1 MSQEHPSFP
10 DEDENALKNEAHSGG
25 LPAAKHVHFVV
36 DGNQTTKNRSKQP
49 STSSQNAKDAVSE
62 TAHTVVSDEPPID
75 VVYPDVIAS
84 SSIPSGDHTQ
94 SPEVQAPPSGIHL
107 SPGMMLG
114 HFTVTKFIGGGGMGR
129 VYLGFDKSLDRKVA
143 IKVLQRQRAQDQFSV
158 ARFMNEARSAARLN
172 HEHIAQVYFAG
183 QQDEIPFIAFE
194 FVEGTNIRTIV
205 ERRGVFPLSQAITY
219 LIQIAHALDH
229 AAVHGVIHRDVKPS
243 NILITKEGRAK
254 LIDMGLARLL
264 KPTDPGDDLTASGVT
279 LGTFDYISPEQA
291 RDPRNA
297 DIRSDIYSLGCTLFF
312 MLTGRPPFH
321 EGTVLQKLLQHQ
333 GDEPPD
339 IRGFIPG
346 APPEVAHILQKMM
359 AKDPRQRYQTPAL
372 LLKELTGIAGKL
384 GLRPSGPGKAVWT
397 MRSDLKH
404 PSLLSHIPWVSGIV
418 LFLAAFVALNLYW
431 PKGDIQ
437 PPPIPPTPSI
447 SQERDPLANSPGGT
461 ASPENVTA
469 QTPSGTESPV
479 EPGGS
484 VRERMVLQFWSESDW
499 SQHSSP
505 SPISGPLRPEMSAS
519 VTPFRLVSS
528 TPITAGLGVGL
539 RSESLASQA
548 YGSNAAVSVSLW
560 ASKPTNSFGAYE
572 NNRPVGSTLLIVD
585 PANLQ
590 SEEGVYSNLSAAVAA
605 AGKNA
610 TIELRYTGN
619 AGMKIEP
626 MSLVGKHLTIQ
637 AGKRFSPVLQ
647 FQPLDSAVV
656 KEDGRIFLFLING
669 GSIQFNRITFEMDVS
684 PNVLAEKWSMFDM
697 LGPSQLQFTEC
708 VFTIRNTLPGL
719 LTSTVYHNGVSIFRT
734 ALPANTET
742 NGPGGT
748 IAKTT
753 VSSTS
758 SNPFSTS
765 TPSVASRMN
774 GGTTRSDTG
783 DGTVTDFQEN
793 GEKRQPAISGYVF
806 PFGSSS
812 DTTGQRQAPSISG
825 TETGV
830 TASGYSEREP
840 QTGDQTD
847 AQTNRIVLKDCIIRG
862 EATVLLMEA
871 NRATALEMEN
881 VLAATDLPFIHL
893 KEIAGLTKETGR
905 KVTISA
911 QHVSLFCKSKLNRFA
926 IRDNAFPMS
935 VRWTTKFSVFR
946 LNNTPINEFFGFF
959 LKREEIPAY
968 SEWDGEHNFFQDVSN
983 FTEIKASSSVTHPPT
998 ISLDDWK
1005 SEWASPPTIGTD
1017 IFQLPIQ
1024 ENRATSRMVP
1034 TDLSVS
1040 QRTFLKVPRS
1050 ETDRQTLI
1058 DAGAIYD
1065 LLPKLQTYSEN
1076 R

>member
-10 DEDENALKNEAHSGG
+10 VEDKNALKNEAHSGG
-25 LPAAKHVHFVV
+25 LPTTKHVHFFV
-36 DGNQTTKNRSKQP
+36 DGSSPTTKNRSKSP
-49 STSSQNAKDAVSE
+49 PTSSQSAKDAVSE
-62 TAHTVVSDEPPID
+62 TAHTVVSDEPLID
-75 VVYPDVIAS
+75 VVYPDVGTGR
-84 SSIPSGDHTQ
+84 SIPGSDNTHA
-94 SPEVQAPPSGIHL
+94 PEVQPPPSGIHL

-205 ERRGVFPLSQAITY
+205 ERRGPFPLSQAITY
-219 LIQIAHALDH
+219 LIQISHALDH

-339 IRGFIPG
+339 IRSFIPG

-404 PSLLSHIPWVSGIV
+404 PSILSHVPWVSGII
-418 LFLAAFVALNLYW
+418 LFLAAFVVLNLYW

-437 PPPIPPTPSI
+437 PPPIPPPLSI
-447 SQERDPLANSPGGT
+447 SQGKEPLTTSPGGT
-461 ASPENVTA
+461 ASSENVAT
-469 QTPSGTESPV
+469 QTPSGTESLA
-479 EPGGS
+479 EPDRVG
-484 VRERMVLQFWSESDW
+484 RERMVPQFWSESDW
-499 SQHSSP
+499 SRHSFRS
-505 SPISGPLRPEMSAS
+505 SASETLRPEMSAS
-519 VTPFRLVSS
+519 ITPFRLVSS
-528 TPITAGLGVGL
+528 VPMTGGLGVGL
-539 RSESLASQA
+539 RSESLASRS
-548 YGSNAAVSVSLW
+548 YGSNVAVSVSLW
-560 ASKPTNSFGAYE
+560 ASKPTGSSGAYE

-585 PANLQ
+585 PANPQ
-590 SEEGVYSNLSAAVAA
+590 SEEGVYSSLAAAVAA

-610 TIELRYTGN
+610 TIELRYSGN

-656 KEDGRIFLFLING
+656 KEDGRIFLFLVNG
-669 GSIQFNRITFEMDVS
+669 GSIQFNRITLEMDVS

-708 VFTIRNTLPGL
+708 VFTVRNTLPGS

-734 ALPANTET
+734 ASPANTES

-753 VSSTS
+753 GGSTA
-758 SNPFSTS
+758 SNPFSTL
-765 TPSVASRMN
+765 TPNAGSRAN
-774 GGTTRSDTG
+774 SGTTRSETG
-783 DGTVTDFQEN
+783 EGAVTDFQEN
-793 GEKRQPAISGYVF
+793 GEKKQPAFSGYAF
-806 PFGSSS
+806 PSGSAN
-812 DTTGQRQAPSISG
+812 DTIGQRQTPSIFG
-825 TETGV
+825 TE
-830 TASGYSEREP
+830 SFGYSEREP

-847 AQTNRIVLKDCIIRG
+847 AQANRIVLKDCIIRG

-881 VLAATDLPFIHL
+881 VFAATDLPFIHL

-935 VRWTTKFSVFR
+935 VRWTSKFSVFR

-968 SEWDGEHNFFQDVSN
+968 SEWDGEYNFFQDVSN

-1005 SEWASPPTIGTD
+1005 SEWSSPPTIGTD

-1034 TDLSVS
+1034 SDLSLS
-1040 QRTFLKVPRS
+1040 QRTYLKVPRS
-1050 ETDRQTLI
+1050 ENDRQTLI

-1065 LLPKLQTYSEN
+1065 LLPKLQMSLES